1 MSLCDIILYMKKVL
15 LIEDDEFIEG
25 LEARKM
31 IASGFEVI
39 SAQSGEEAIK
49 KIQEPGIDLILLD
62 LELPNYSGFDI
73 LKEIKKSE
81 KTNKIPVIIFSN
93 IATDENRKK
102 AKEMGATEFLV
113 KSSLSLTELIEEI
126 NKLI

>member
-1 MSLCDIILYMKKVL
+1 MKKVL

-49 KIQEPGIDLILLD
+49 KIQEPGIDIILLD

-93 IATDENRKK
+93 MATDENRKK

-126 NKLI
+126 NKII